1 MSDMDLALFD
11 LDHTLLPLDSDHAFG
26 EYLVGIGWADAAE
39 HRRRNDAFYRDYLA
53 GTLDVA
59 AYIEFATAAWR
70 GRSAAEL
77 QAASDGFMRDIIGP
91 AIRPAARQLVERHR
105 DAGDRL
111 VLTTSTNDFITA
123 PIARAFG
130 IDTLLAT
137 ELERDAAGRVTGRIR
152 GQANL
157 REGKV
162 TRLDGWLAGQGLD
175 ASSFGEIYCYSDS
188 TNDLPLLER
197 ATRPVATNPGPA
209 LAQQAR
215 ERGWPIL
222 ELFT

>member
-1 MSDMDLALFD
+1 MSGMNLALFD

-26 EYLVGIGWADAAE
+26 EYLVSIGWADGDE
-39 HRRRNDAFYRDYLA
+39 HRRRNDAFYQDYLA

-70 GRSAAEL
+70 GRTAAE
-77 QAASDGFMRDIIGP
+77 QRAASEGFMRDVITP
-91 AIRPAARQLVERHR
+91 AIRPAARQLVDRHR
-105 DAGDRL
+105 ESGDRL

-123 PIARAFG
+123 PIAQAFG

-137 ELERDAAGRVTGRIR
+137 ELERDADGRVTGRIR

-157 REGKV
+157 RDGKV
-162 TRLDGWLAGQGLD
+162 TRLAGWLASQGLD
-175 ASSFGEIYCYSDS
+175 WTSFGDIYCYSDS